1 MIKAILF
8 DFDGTLVDS
17 MEDLADIAADVILKH
32 YKLSRE
38 YGKMLYKMTS
48 GLPFCKQ
55 IEMMFCDCE
64 RNKLAVDEFE
74 TRKKNS
80 FKEHRL
86 FDDTIETIGYLRG
99 KGYMTIISSNNFKE
113 VIEDYLSSRGLNM
126 DEVLGFSGG
135 LSKGRSHV
143 EYISDKYGLKKDEI
157 ILVGDSLKDAELAK
171 ECGIGFVGKTGLNSR
186 EGFLA
191 LYQMKTI
198 DYLLELKNIL

>member
-17 MEDLADIAADVILKH
+17 MGDLADIASDVIQNY
-32 YKLSRE
+32 YKLSKN
-38 YGKMLYKMTS
+38 YGEMLYKMTS

-64 RNKLAVDEFE
+64 RNRLAVDEFE
-74 TRKKNS
+74 TRKKDS
-80 FKEHRL
+80 FKEHKL
-86 FDDTIETIGYLRG
+86 FDDTIETIGYLRE

-113 VIEDYLSSRGLNM
+113 VIEDYLRSSGLKV
-126 DEVLGFSGG
+126 DEVLGFGGG

-143 EYISDKYGLKKDEI
+143 EYISDKYGFQNDEI
-157 ILVGDSLKDAELAK
+157 VLVGDSLKDAELAM
-171 ECGIGFVGKTGLNSR
+171 ECGISFIGKTGLNSS

-191 LYQMKTI
+191 LYRMKTI
-198 DYLLELKNIL
+198 DNLLELQDIL

>member
-1 MIKAILF
+1 LIKAILF

-17 MEDLADIAADVILKH
+17 MGDLADIAADVILKH
-32 YKLSRE
+32 YKLSRD
-38 YGKMLYKMTS
+38 YGKMLYRLTS
-48 GLPFCKQ
+48 GLPFCRQ

-74 TRKKNS
+74 TRKKEN

-113 VIEDYLSSRGLNM
+113 VIEDYLNPRGLKV

-143 EYISDKYGLKKDEI
+143 EYISGRYGFKKDEI

-171 ECGIGFVGKTGLNSR
+171 ECGIGFIGKTGLNSK
-186 EGFLA
+186 EGFLEI
-191 LYQMKTI
+191 YPMKTI
-198 DYLLELKNIL
+198 DNLSELKDIL